1 MAEIIFTDWGW
12 THAGRNK
19 PAISGLNLSIQ
30 TGERVAILG
39 PSGAGKSTIL
49 QGLAGVLGGGEDGTE
64 TGTLTLGGRP
74 RCEAIGVVGL
84 VLQDPEAQVM
94 LARMG
99 DDIAFGAE
107 NLGVARKTIWDR
119 VKAAIQAVGLPM
131 ELDRSTE
138 HLSGGQQQR
147 MALAGVLAMQPAVL
161 ALDEPTANLD
171 PQGASALV
179 SAVGAQIAQ
188 AGTTLVLVDHN
199 IGLWAELLTRVVVIN
214 HDAKV
219 VADGQPAEIFSRHRG
234 ILADSGVWIPGDPPP
249 PKRIAG
255 RGSETLLEVQNLDV
269 GHTNEVTPVQA
280 NLNFSIEAGEITAI
294 TGPNGVGKTTLALT
308 MAGLMRAQGGTV
320 AASPSLVQGLAST
333 TPYRWKSADLAVRV
347 AMVFQ
352 QPEYQFVARTVRDEL
367 HVGPRAP
374 GAPNPEAMLEALG
387 MTHLANAHPMSLS
400 GGEKR
405 RLSVA
410 TALVTGAPVVIL
422 DEPTFGQ
429 DAKSWVALVGLID
442 QAARAGRAVVA
453 ITHDT
458 NLVHAL
464 ATKEIRLS
472 ETGIEVIA

>member
-1 MAEIIFTDWGW
+1 MPKIVFSDWGW
-12 THAGRNK
+12 IHAGRTK
-19 PAISGLNLSIQ
+19 PAVNGLNLSIEP
-30 TGERVAILG
+30 GERIAILG

-64 TGTLTLGGRP
+64 AGSLTLDGRP
-74 RCEAIGVVGL
+74 RREAIGVVGL

-107 NLGVARKTIWDR
+107 NLGVDRATIWHR
-119 VKAAIQAVGLPM
+119 VKAAIKAVGLPTD
-131 ELDRSTE
+131 LHRSTE

-147 MALAGVLAMQPAVL
+147 MALAGVLAMKPAVL

-171 PQGASALV
+171 PHGATDLV
-179 SAVGAQIAQ
+179 RAVSERVHQD
-188 AGTTLVLVDHN
+188 GTTLVLVDHN
-199 IGLWAELLTRVVVIN
+199 IGLWVDLLTRVAVIN
-214 HDAKV
+214 RSGEIV
-219 VADGQPAEIFSRHRG
+219 IDGSPTEVFANHRAE
-234 ILADSGVWIPGDPPP
+234 LTEAGVWIPGDPRPA
-249 PKRIAG
+249 KRPIQPGVDQVLAV
-255 RGSETLLEVQNLDV
+255 RDLAV
-269 GHTNEVTPVQA
+269 GYGTEITRTGV
-280 NLNFSIEAGEITAI
+280 NFTIESGQVTAI
-294 TGPNGVGKTTLALT
+294 TGPNGAGKTTVALT
-308 MAGLMRAQGGTV
+308 MAGLLPALNGTV
-320 AASPSLVQGLAST
+320 EASPAVVSGLASP
-333 TPYRWKSADLAVRV
+333 TPYHWKSADLAVRV

-352 QPEYQFVARTVRDEL
+352 QPEYQFVARTVKEEL
-367 HVGPRAP
+367 RAGPHAS
-374 GAPNPEAMLEALG
+374 GAPDPDEILEALG

-429 DAKSWVALVGLID
+429 DARSWEALVGLIED
-442 QAARAGRAVVA
+442 AARAGRAVVA

-464 ATKEIRLS
+464 AAKEIRLS
-472 ETGIEVIA
+472 ETSIEVIV

>member
-1 MAEIIFTDWGW
+1 MAEIVFSDWGW
-12 THAGRNK
+12 THAGRQK
-19 PAISGLNLSIQ
+19 PAVNGLKLTIQ
-30 TGERVAILG
+30 PGERVAILG

-64 TGTLTLGGRP
+64 VGSLTIDGRP
-74 RCEAIGVVGL
+74 RREAIGVVGL

-94 LARMG
+94 LARVG

-107 NLGVARKTIWDR
+107 NLGVERATIWQR
-119 VKAAIQAVGLPM
+119 VKAAIKAVGLPM
-131 ELDRSTE
+131 DLHRSTE

-147 MALAGVLAMQPAVL
+147 MALAGVLAMEPAVL

-171 PQGASALV
+171 PTGAAALV
-179 SAVGAQIAQ
+179 ESVSQRVHTS
-188 AGTTLVLVDHN
+188 GTTLVLVDHN
-199 IGLWAELLTRVVVIN
+199 IGLWVDLLTRVVVIN
-214 HDAKV
+214 RSGEIV
-219 VADGQPAEIFSRHRG
+219 VDGPPAEVFANHRAE
-234 ILADSGVWIPGDPPP
+234 LTEAGVWIPGDPPP
-249 PKRIAG
+249 AKRPIQPG
-255 RGSETLLEVQNLDV
+255 TDQVLHVRDLTV
-269 GHTNEVTPVQA
+269 GHGEEITQA
-280 NLNFSIEAGEITAI
+280 GVNFDIESGQVTAI
-294 TGPNGVGKTTLALT
+294 TGPNGVGKTTVALT
-308 MAGLMRAQGGTV
+308 MAGLMPAKGGSV
-320 AASPSLVQGLAST
+320 EASPAVVNGLASA

-352 QPEYQFVARTVRDEL
+352 QPEYQFVSRTVKEEL
-367 HVGPRAP
+367 RAGPRAP
-374 GAPNPEAMLEALG
+374 GAPDPDEVLEALG

-429 DAKSWVALVGLID
+429 DAGSWVALVDLIE
-442 QAARAGRAVVA
+442 QAAQSGRAVVA

-472 ETGIEVIA
+472 ESGIEVIT